1 MTNEERRAY
10 LKKWNEKKKAK
21 ERKALLE
28 EVRNKITNLT
38 FLCCEVSPA
47 SVIDEV
53 VKIIDKYIESEED
66 KTIWQ
71 DSNF

>member
-10 LKKWNEKKKAK
+10 LKKWNEKKKAE

-28 EVRNKITNLT
+28 EVRNEITNLT
-38 FLCCEVSPA
+38 FWRCEVSPA
-47 SVIDEV
+47 SVSDEV

>member
-1 MTNEERRAY
+1 MTNEDRRAY

-21 ERKALLE
+21 ERKVLLE
-28 EVRNKITNLT
+28 EVRNEITNLT
-38 FLCCEVSPA
+38 FWRCEVSPA

>member
-1 MTNEERRAY
+1 MTDEERRTY
-10 LKKWNEKKKAK
+10 LKKWNKKKEAK

-28 EVRNKITNLT
+28 EIRYEIRNLT
-38 FLCCEVSPA
+38 FWWGEVSPA
-47 SVIDEV
+47 SVINEV

-71 DSNF
+71 D

>member
-21 ERKALLE
+21 ERKVLLE
-28 EVRNKITNLT
+28 EVRNEITNLT
-38 FLCCEVSPA
+38 FWRCEVSPA

>member
-10 LKKWNEKKKAK
+10 LKKWNEKKKAE

-28 EVRNKITNLT
+28 EVRNEITNLT
-38 FLCCEVSPA
+38 FWRCEVSPA

>member
-21 ERKALLE
+21 ERKVLLE
-28 EVRNKITNLT
+28 EVRNEITNLT
-38 FLCCEVSPA
+38 FLRCEVSPA